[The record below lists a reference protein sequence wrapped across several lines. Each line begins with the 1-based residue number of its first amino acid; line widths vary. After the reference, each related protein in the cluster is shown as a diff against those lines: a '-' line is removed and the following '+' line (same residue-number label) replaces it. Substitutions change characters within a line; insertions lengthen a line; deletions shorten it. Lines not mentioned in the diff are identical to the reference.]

1 MKTLYFN
8 GFPLKFKFV
17 SSFLSEKI
25 TSVVLYYLTDS
36 VQREQQ
42 SPLITL
48 HQRTIQLVLYSL
60 FNILFICLVINI
72 FFMVFKV

>member
-36 VQREQQ
+36 FQREQ
-42 SPLITL
+42 
-48 HQRTIQLVLYSL
+48 
-60 FNILFICLVINI
+60 
-72 FFMVFKV
+72 